1 MKMTPPPGAPIE
13 LVIPPPGGKR
23 IKKISVT
30 DDGKLQI
37 EYEDVPE

>member
-1 MKMTPPPGAPIE
+1 MTPPAGAPAV

-23 IKKISVT
+23 IKKIFVT

-37 EYEDVPE
+37 EYEDIPE